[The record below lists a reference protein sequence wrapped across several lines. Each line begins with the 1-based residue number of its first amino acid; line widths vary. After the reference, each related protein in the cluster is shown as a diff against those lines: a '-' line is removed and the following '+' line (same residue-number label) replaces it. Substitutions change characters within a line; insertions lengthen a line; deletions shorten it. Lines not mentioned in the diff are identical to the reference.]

1 MSECKYQQPLIA
13 EESQLPF
20 INAAHVQS
28 TKGTGLVHTA
38 PAHGP
43 DDFLICL
50 ERKIPIVSI
59 IYTYHR
65 MSGKLL
71 QDVVR
76 FIFYSRNLSL
86 VMMEHIMMMHR
97 LI

>member
-1 MSECKYQQPLIA
+1 MSQCKYQQPLIT

-20 INAAHVQS
+20 INASHVQS

-50 ERKIPIVSI
+50 DKNIPTVSI
-59 IYTYHR
+59 KDKH
-65 MSGKLL
+65 
-71 QDVVR
+71 
-76 FIFYSRNLSL
+76 
-86 VMMEHIMMMHR
+86 
-97 LI
+97 